1 MYEQKK
7 LINARELQRKITLMK
22 SGAHGV
28 ENGESE
34 LGIVAVKCCGDNGTA
49 IGGGNDAV
57 VSGGVVGDH

>member
-1 MYEQKK
+1 
-7 LINARELQRKITLMK
+7 MK